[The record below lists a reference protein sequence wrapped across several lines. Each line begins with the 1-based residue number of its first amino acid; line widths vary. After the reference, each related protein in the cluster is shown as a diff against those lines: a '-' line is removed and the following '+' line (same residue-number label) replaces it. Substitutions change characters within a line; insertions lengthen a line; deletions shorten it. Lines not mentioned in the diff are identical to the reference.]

1 MKTYKLITIAA
12 MLFMVHA
19 ASAQTISVADVDV
32 SPGYPSTVII
42 KLDGAEKC
50 IGAGFSVALPDG
62 AFKENSRTSGYDS
75 QLNGVI
81 ATKHVVRSNMV
92 DDNTVKFA
100 IYSLGNSTFANNSKG
115 YFLNVDFNA
124 YGMSPGTYRGRIKDI
139 ELALP
144 NNRLQYLPDVTFNL
158 IVDATGLPEID
169 AASVEDG
176 EWYDVSGRR
185 LPAAPVL
192 PGVYILNGKKVVVK

>member
-1 MKTYKLITIAA
+1 MKAYKLIILAV
-12 MLFMVHA
+12 MLFMIQA
-19 ASAQTISVADVDV
+19 TSAQSISVADVDV
-32 SPGYPSTVII
+32 SPGYPSTAVI

-50 IGAGFSVALPDG
+50 IGAGFSVVLPAG
-62 AFKENSRTSGYDS
+62 AFKENNRTSGYNA
-75 QLNGVI
+75 QLNGVVG
-81 ATKHVVRSNMV
+81 TKHVVRSNMI

-100 IYSLGNSTFANNSKG
+100 IYSLGNSTFANNPKG

-124 YGMSPGTYRGRIKDI
+124 YTMSPGTYQGRIKDI

-158 IVDATGLPEID
+158 VVDATGLPEID